1 MAAHGSTSSTA
12 EESPHAQYHHRGLA
26 GRGTD
31 PRVSETPALRPPLK
45 DIVML
50 ACAIVGPIVV
60 VGNALRADGG
70 RDKQIDDNTRRIVI
84 LEEANQAKTD
94 LLTKI
99 DGRTIRIET
108 KLEMMTPA
116 LTKGPTP

>member
-1 MAAHGSTSSTA
+1 M
-12 EESPHAQYHHRGLA
+12 
-26 GRGTD
+26 
-31 PRVSETPALRPPLK
+31 SEPSNGRPPLK
-45 DIVML
+45 EIVML
-50 ACAIVGPIVV
+50 VCAIVGPVV
-60 VGNALRADGG
+60 VVSNALRADGG

-108 KLEMMTPA
+108 KLEMMAPA
-116 LTKGPTP
+116 PKIAAR

>member
-1 MAAHGSTSSTA
+1 MSEA
-12 EESPHAQYHHRGLA
+12 SP
-26 GRGTD
+26 
-31 PRVSETPALRPPLK
+31 LRMPVK
-45 DIVML
+45 DLVML
-50 ACAIVGPIVV
+50 VCAIVGPAVV

-70 RDKQIDDNTRRIVI
+70 RDKQMDDNTRRIVI
-84 LEEANQAKTD
+84 LEEANQSKTD

-116 LTKGPTP
+116 LTKGTTP

>member
-1 MAAHGSTSSTA
+1 M
-12 EESPHAQYHHRGLA
+12 
-26 GRGTD
+26 TD
-31 PRVSETPALRPPLK
+31 APSQRVPLK

-50 ACAIVGPIVV
+50 VCAIVGPIVV
-60 VGNALRADGG
+60 VGNALKADGS

-84 LEEANQAKTD
+84 LEEANQAKAD

-116 LTKGPTP
+116 LTKVAAP

>member
-1 MAAHGSTSSTA
+1 
-12 EESPHAQYHHRGLA
+12 
-26 GRGTD
+26 
-31 PRVSETPALRPPLK
+31 
-45 DIVML
+45 ML

-60 VGNALRADGG
+60 VGNSVRADGN
-70 RDKQIDDNTRRIVI
+70 RDKQVDENTRRIVI

-116 LTKGPTP
+116 LIKAPTP

>member
-1 MAAHGSTSSTA
+1 M
-12 EESPHAQYHHRGLA
+12 
-26 GRGTD
+26 TD
-31 PRVSETPALRPPLK
+31 APSQRLPLK

-50 ACAIVGPIVV
+50 VCAIVGPIVV
-60 VGNALRADGG
+60 VGNALKADGS

-116 LTKGPTP
+116 LTKVAAP

>member
-12 EESPHAQYHHRGLA
+12 EESPHAHYHSCGLA
-26 GRGTD
+26 GRGSAR
-31 PRVSETPALRPPLK
+31 RVSETPASRLPLK

-50 ACAIVGPIVV
+50 VCAIVGPVV
-60 VGNALRADGG
+60 VVSNALRADGG

>member
-1 MAAHGSTSSTA
+1 MTETL
-12 EESPHAQYHHRGLA
+12 AQRLQI
-26 GRGTD
+26 
-31 PRVSETPALRPPLK
+31 K

-60 VGNALRADGG
+60 VGNGFRVDGDRAAKIEDLA
-70 RDKQIDDNTRRIVI
+70 RRVVV
-84 LEEANQAKTD
+84 LEEANIAKTD

-108 KLEMMTPA
+108 KLEMMTPTA
-116 LTKGPTP
+116 TKGATP